1 MTNARPTEVKAS
13 ALDQRRDST
22 APAHKTDLQQAVADI
37 RKAAADIA
45 RLSERIAACNGE
57 VRQ

>member
-1 MTNARPTEVKAS
+1 MTNARTPKGVS
-13 ALDQRRDST
+13 ALDQRCHST
-22 APAHKTDLQQAVADI
+22 APTTKTDLQRAVADI

-57 VRQ
+57 VRL